1 MATSDYKTYDGE
13 PFIPRELAIARIS
26 KFCGECG
33 NPWWP
38 GDMIRYVTLRDH
50 WSMLHEKC
58 AEDHPQ
64 AQHNPNAAG
73 GAGPMWDPVDG
84 QIEEPV
90 QLALDDMPERP
101 AGARVLGTEA
111 ELVVAVI
118 QHLVAGVDHDRT
130 QRRHQRFTWA
140 IRGDDGLPLFRSGTE
155 AEFVTAV
162 KTGNV
167 AGLDYSRS
175 RPRHQRFSWTLR

>member
-64 AQHNPNAAG
+64 AQHNPNAPRRATDVGPRRRQIG
-73 GAGPMWDPVDG
+73 GYSSAS
-84 QIEEPV
+84 
-90 QLALDDMPERP
+90 LLDDMPERP